1 MMYGATIGH
10 LHYTFSDLKTL
21 LAKAA
26 PLRSGDQLAGLFRLR
41 RTRKGSRRS
50 TLSLICRS
58 PHSFASI
65 SFLTKPTK

>member
-26 PLRSGDQLAGLFRLR
+26 PLRSGDQLAGL
-41 RTRKGSRRS
+41 
-50 TLSLICRS
+50 
-58 PHSFASI
+58 SFG
-65 SFLTKPTK
+65 